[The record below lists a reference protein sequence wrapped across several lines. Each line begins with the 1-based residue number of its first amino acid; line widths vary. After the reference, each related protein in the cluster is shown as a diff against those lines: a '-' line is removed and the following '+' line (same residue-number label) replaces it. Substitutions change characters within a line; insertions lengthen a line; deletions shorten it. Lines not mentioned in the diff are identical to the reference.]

1 MNYSGIDLI
10 KKLGLKRRHRNRDTV
25 SDDMTKFLSTSI
37 FFTAAAAVAAPVL
50 AEEVNVYSYRQPEL
64 IKPLTDAFT
73 AETGIKV
80 NVAYLQKGMIERL
93 EAEGERSPADLV
105 LTVDISRLAG
115 VVNAGLTQPVES
127 DVINANVPAQYR
139 DPDNQWF
146 GLTTR
151 ARIVY
156 ASKDRVA
163 DGEVTTYEDLAD
175 PKWAGRICTRSGTN
189 AYNVALTSAVIEH
202 HGEEG
207 AKTWLEGV
215 KSNLARKP
223 QGNDRAQ
230 VKAIWTGECDISVGN
245 TYYMGKML
253 GDEEQKAWA
262 DSVRIVFP
270 TFENGGTHVNV
281 SGVALTKSAPNKDNA
296 VKMME
301 FLTSPKAQEIYAE
314 ANFEY
319 PIAPGAEA
327 SDLVKSWGEF
337 TADDVNL
344 MTLAGHR
351 SQALKIT
358 EQVDFD
364 G

>member
-1 MNYSGIDLI
+1 MSVNI
-10 KKLGLKRRHRNRDTV
+10 K
-25 SDDMTKFLSTSI
+25 STI
-37 FFTAAAAVAAPVL
+37 FAAAATMIALPAV

-80 NVAYLQKGMIERL
+80 NVAYLAKGMIERL
-93 EAEGERSPADLV
+93 QAEGDRSPADV
-105 LTVDISRLAG
+105 ILTVDISRLAG

-127 DVINANVPAQYR
+127 ETLNANVPADYR
-139 DPDNQWF
+139 DPDNHWF

-163 DGEVTTYEDLAD
+163 EGEVTTYEDLAD
-175 PKWAGRICTRSGTN
+175 PKWEGRICTRSGTN
-189 AYNVALTSAVIEH
+189 AYNVALTSAVLHH

-207 AKTWLEGV
+207 TQAWLEGL

-230 VKAIWTGECDISVGN
+230 VKAIWAGECDISVGN

-253 GDEEQKAWA
+253 SDDEQKAWA
-262 DSVRIVFP
+262 ESVNIVFP

-281 SGVALTKSAPNKDNA
+281 SGVAMTKSAPNKDA
-296 VKMME
+296 ALKMME
-301 FLTSPKAQEIYAE
+301 FLTSPKAQEIYAK
-314 ANFEY
+314 ANYEY
-319 PIAPGAEA
+319 PIAEGTQADA
-327 SDLVKSWGEF
+327 LVQGWGSF
-337 TADDVNL
+337 DADDVNL
-344 MTLAGHR
+344 MTLAGNR
-351 SQALKIT
+351 DAALKLIET
-358 EQVDFD
+358 VDFD